1 MGLEKEKEEIIE
13 LTEVLEEGP
22 AVPARNERPE
32 RLSPEPGERCP
43 FARPPAAEESRS
55 GLSDSDPGRMQE
67 ILTREAQTWLANKGA
82 QIVEKIAREVFPQ
95 IAEKVLRQE
104 IEKLKGE
111 TRGSEKE

>member
-1 MGLEKEKEEIIE
+1 
-13 LTEVLEEGP
+13 
-22 AVPARNERPE
+22 
-32 RLSPEPGERCP
+32 
-43 FARPPAAEESRS
+43 
-55 GLSDSDPGRMQE
+55 MQE

>member
-1 MGLEKEKEEIIE
+1 LF
-13 LTEVLEEGP
+13 
-22 AVPARNERPE
+22 
-32 RLSPEPGERCP
+32 PEPGERYP
-43 FARPPAAEESRS
+43 FARPPAAEELRS